1 MGRSV
6 RYIKKN
12 AYLSATN
19 KYRSFYPMMKNKT
32 ILSLAA
38 ALCVAAT
45 ATAQTVNVSPQP
57 QRIVWGEK
65 AFDQPQSILIKGA
78 DEADTDAV
86 ALLRSHFAENNK
98 GVKVVI
104 GERGDK
110 TVKKFANL
118 IPNKVEGYY
127 IRVAKNQI
135 VVAGN
140 DEAGTYYGVQTL
152 LQLLSQPEVMQAEV
166 KDWPDV
172 LERGVVEGF
181 YGNPWSHK
189 DRLRQFDFYGK
200 NKLNVYIYGPKDD
213 PYHRNQWREP
223 YPVDEAQRISELA
236 KAAAQNKVDF
246 VWAMHPGGDIQW
258 NDADR
263 ASSIQKLEWMY
274 GLGVRAFAIFFDDIF
289 GAEQSKGEK
298 QAEYMNYLNR
308 EFVQKHP
315 DVAPLILCP
324 TEYNKSWAGKVY
336 LPALGRTMDKDIR
349 IMWTGATVVD
359 MINKSDMDWINEQ
372 IQRNAYI
379 WLNYPVNDFCIDH
392 MLMGPTYG
400 NDLNIAQ
407 QLSGFV
413 SNPMEYAEAS
423 KVSLYSIAD
432 YTWNM
437 DTYASQTSWERAL
450 QVLMPEHVDAFRVF
464 CQHNVDLGPTGH
476 GLRRKGESAAFK
488 LAADKFSATLA
499 QGYNADAVKEMTTEF
514 TTMVAAADELLN
526 SSEEPEM
533 IAEITPWLEV
543 MKIIGQRGELVMNLY
558 TLLEKGDE
566 KGFIAAYEQLVK
578 LEQAQKAVI
587 SRGFEGS
594 IKKPNPTVAN
604 EVVVPFIKTCTK
616 GLIRSYKS
624 KHSYRTDIFPAE
636 LLEEG
641 RYYIKVNGRWLTD
654 VNANPDRTGDYPV
667 FQASEDVIN
676 PQRQEWNLSIDPTTE
691 RYKIT
696 NAQDGRYVNEHG
708 RFWRDK
714 NNNPYDPAWHS
725 FEIYRMNGKYAIQTA
740 GNAGGRMMNANE
752 EQIYQTP
759 ENKIRYEHFIFEF
772 IPIGGAS
779 IESPVV
785 EPGAAVYIIDGEGRY
800 LTNTTVNGVGG
811 TPEFMAKRD
820 DVSQLWH
827 FNLVDETGR
836 FNLVSAAD
844 GRYVNEV
851 CNFGTNPYNP
861 LWNTYVLT
869 EKGGAYAIRNAGN
882 GGSSYWI
889 VNGKHI
895 STANIPTA
903 ESYQFQI
910 VVK

>member
-1 MGRSV
+1 
-6 RYIKKN
+6 
-12 AYLSATN
+12 
-19 KYRSFYPMMKNKT
+19 MKNKT

-45 ATAQTVNVSPQP
+45 TTAQTVNVSPLP

-65 AFDQPQSILIKGA
+65 AFDQPQSICIKGA

-86 ALLRSHFAENNK
+86 ALLRTHYAESNK
-98 GVKVVI
+98 GVKVVV

-110 TVKKFANL
+110 AVKKYADR
-118 IPNKVEGYY
+118 IPEKVEGYY
-127 IRVAKNQI
+127 MQVAKNQI

-152 LQLLSQPEVMQAEV
+152 MQMLAQPEVMQAEV

-181 YGNPWSHK
+181 YGNPWSHT

-223 YPVDEAQRISELA
+223 YPADEAARISELA

-258 NDADR
+258 TEADLN
-263 ASSIQKLEWMY
+263 SSVQKLEWMY

-289 GAEQSKGEK
+289 GAEQSKGAK
-298 QAEYMNYLNR
+298 QAEYMNALNR
-308 EFVQKHP
+308 EFVQKHT

-324 TEYNKSWAGKVY
+324 TQYNKSWSGGSY
-336 LPALGRTMDKDIR
+336 LSDLGTTMDKDIR

-359 MINKSDMDWINEQ
+359 MINKSDMDWINAQ

-400 NDLNIAQ
+400 NDLNIAH

-437 DTYASQTSWERAL
+437 DAYASQTSWERAL
-450 QVLMPEHVDAFRVF
+450 QELMPDHVDAFRVF

-488 LAADKFSATLA
+488 QAADAFLA
-499 QGYNADAVKEMTTEF
+499 SMAHGYNTEAVEAMKGEF
-514 TTMVAAADELLN
+514 EVMIQAANELLA
-526 SSEEPEM
+526 STEEPEM
-533 IAEITPWLEV
+533 IAEIAPWLEV
-543 MKIIGQRGELVMNLY
+543 MKIVGQRGEKVMNLY
-558 TLLEKGDE
+558 TFLEKDDE
-566 KGFIAAYEQLVK
+566 QGFVATYEQLEK

-616 GLIRSYKS
+616 GLIRDYKS

-654 VNANPDRTGDYPV
+654 ANANPDRTGDYPV

-676 PQRQEWNLSIDPTTE
+676 PQRQEWNLSIDPVTE

-696 NAQDGRYVNEHG
+696 NAQDGRYINEMG
-708 RFWRDK
+708 NFWRDK

-725 FEIYRMNGKYAIQTA
+725 FSIYRLNGKYAIVTA
-740 GNAGGRMMNANE
+740 GNAGGRIWTANE
-752 EQIYQTP
+752 ERIMQTS
-759 ENKIRYEHFIFEF
+759 EKNIRYEHFVFEF
-772 IPIGGAS
+772 IPVGA
-779 IESPVV
+779 EQAKPVVV
-785 EPGAAVYIIDGEGRY
+785 EPGAAVYIIDGDGRY

-820 DVSQLWH
+820 DDSQLWH
-827 FNLVDETGR
+827 FNLIDETGR
-836 FNLVSAAD
+836 FNLISAAD
-844 GRYVNEV
+844 ERYVNEV

-869 EKGGAYAIRNAGN
+869 EKGGSYAIRNAGN
-882 GGSSYWI
+882 GGSNYWI

-895 STANIPTA
+895 STANIPAA

>member
-1 MGRSV
+1 
-6 RYIKKN
+6 
-12 AYLSATN
+12 
-19 KYRSFYPMMKNKT
+19 MKNKT

-45 ATAQTVNVSPQP
+45 TTAQTVNVSPQP

-86 ALLRSHFAENNK
+86 ALLRSHFAESNK
-98 GVKVVI
+98 GVKVII

-110 TVKKFANL
+110 AVKKYADL

-127 IRVAKNQI
+127 IDVDKNQI

-152 LQLLSQPEVMQAEV
+152 VQLLSQPEVMQAEV

-213 PYHRNQWREP
+213 PYHRNQWRDP
-223 YPVDEAQRISELA
+223 YPADEAQRISELA

-274 GLGVRAFAIFFDDIF
+274 ELGVRAFAIFFDDIF

-298 QAEYMNYLNR
+298 QAEYMNFLNR

-324 TEYNKSWAGKVY
+324 TEYNKGWAGKVY

-437 DTYASQTSWERAL
+437 DAYASQTSWERAL
-450 QVLMPEHVDAFRVF
+450 QVLMPEHVEAFRVF

-488 LAADKFSATLA
+488 QAAEAFNATLA
-499 QGYNADAVKEMTTEF
+499 HGYNADAVKEMTKEF

-533 IAEITPWLEV
+533 IAEIAPWLQV
-543 MKIIGQRGELVMNLY
+543 MKIIGQRGEIVMNLY

-566 KGFIAAYEQLVK
+566 KGFIAAYERLAK

-604 EVVVPFIKTCTK
+604 EEVVPFIKTCTK

-667 FQASEDVIN
+667 FQASEDVVN

-696 NAQDGRYVNEHG
+696 NAQDGRYINEHG

-725 FEIYRMNGKYAIQTA
+725 FEIYRMNGKYAIKTA

-772 IPIGGAS
+772 IPVGGAS

-820 DVSQLWH
+820 DDSQLWH

-836 FNLVSAAD
+836 FNLISAAD

-882 GGSSYWI
+882 GGSNYWI

-910 VVK
+910 VKK

>member
-1 MGRSV
+1 M
-6 RYIKKN
+6 KKN
-12 AYLSATN
+12 
-19 KYRSFYPMMKNKT
+19 R
-32 ILSLAA
+32 ILVSWMA
-38 ALCVAAT
+38 ALSFVA
-45 ATAQTVNVSPQP
+45 ATAQTVNVSPKP
-57 QRIVWGEK
+57 QSIVWGDK
-65 AFDQPQSILIKGA
+65 AFDQPTSIVITGA
-78 DEADTDAV
+78 DEADADAV
-86 ALLRSHFAENNK
+86 ALLQNNFTVGKK
-98 GVKVVI
+98 GVKVII

-110 TVKKFANL
+110 AVNKYAAQ

-127 IRVAKNQI
+127 ISVAKNQ
-135 VVAGN
+135 VVIAGN
-140 DEAGTYYGVQTL
+140 DEAGTYYGVQTF
-152 LQLLSQPEVMQAEV
+152 LQMASNPEVMAAQV

-181 YGNPWSHK
+181 YGNPWSHT

-213 PYHRNQWREP
+213 PYHRNQWREA
-223 YPVDEAQRISELA
+223 YPEEEAKRISELA

-258 NDADR
+258 NEADFN
-263 ASSIQKLEWMY
+263 SSIQKLEWMY
-274 GLGVRAFAIFFDDIF
+274 DLGVRAFAIFFDDIF

-298 QAEYMNYLNR
+298 QAEYMNFLNR
-308 EFVQKHP
+308 EFVQKHA

-324 TEYNKSWAGKVY
+324 TEYNKSWAGKNY

-359 MINKSDMDWINEQ
+359 MINKSDMDWINER

-400 NDLNIAQ
+400 NDLDIAE

-437 DTYASQTSWERAL
+437 DAYDSKASWERAL
-450 QVLMPEHVDAFRVF
+450 QVLMPEHVEAFRLF

-476 GLRRKGESAAFK
+476 GLRRQGESAEFK
-488 LAADKFSATLA
+488 KAAEKFSASLA
-499 QGYNADAVKEMTTEF
+499 NGYDAEAVAEMTKEF
-514 TTMVAAADELLN
+514 TAMIAAADELLT
-526 SSEEPEM
+526 SAEEPEM
-533 IAEITPWLEV
+533 IAEIAPWLQV
-543 MKIIGQRGELVMNLY
+543 MKIMGQRGEVMMNLY
-558 TLLEKGDE
+558 TLLHKGDE
-566 KGFIAAYEQLVK
+566 RGFIAAYELLAQ
-578 LEQAQKAVI
+578 LEQDQKAVI

-604 EVVVPFIKTCTK
+604 EVVGPFIKTCTK
-616 GLIRSYKS
+616 GLIRNYKS
-624 KHSYRTDIFPAE
+624 AHTYRTDIFPAE
-636 LLEEG
+636 LIEEG

-654 VNANPDRTGDYPV
+654 VNANPDRTGDFPV

-676 PQRQEWNLSIDPTTE
+676 PQRQEWNITIDPVTE

-696 NAQDGRYVNEHG
+696 NAQDGRYINEHG
-708 RFWRDK
+708 NFWRDK

-725 FEIYRMNGKYAIQTA
+725 FEIYRLNGKYAIKTA
-740 GNAGGRMMNANE
+740 GNAGGRVLTADE
-752 EQIYQTP
+752 ERINQDS
-759 ENKIRYEHFIFEF
+759 EKNIRYEHFIFEI
-772 IPIGGAS
+772 IPVGGNVP
-779 IESPVV
+779 ESPVV
-785 EPGAAVYIIDGEGRY
+785 EPGAAVYIIDSEGRY
-800 LTNTTVNGVGG
+800 LTNTSVNGVGG
-811 TPEFMAKRD
+811 TPEFMEKKD
-820 DVSQLWH
+820 DDSQLWQ

-836 FNLVSAAD
+836 FNLTSAAD

-861 LWNTYVLT
+861 LWNTYVLL
-869 EKGGAYAIRNAGN
+869 EKGGAFAIRNAGN
-882 GGSSYWI
+882 GGTNFWI
-889 VNGKHI
+889 VNGKHT
-895 STANIPTA
+895 STANIPLA
-903 ESYQFQI
+903 EAYQFTI
-910 VVK
+910 VKK

>member
-1 MGRSV
+1 M
-6 RYIKKN
+6 KKN
-12 AYLSATN
+12 
-19 KYRSFYPMMKNKT
+19 R
-32 ILSLAA
+32 ILVSWMA
-38 ALCVAAT
+38 ALSFMA
-45 ATAQTVNVSPQP
+45 ATAQTVNVSPLP
-57 QRIVWGEK
+57 QHLVWGEK
-65 AFDQPQSILIKGA
+65 AFDQPESIVIKGA
-78 DEADTDAV
+78 DKADADAV
-86 ALLRSHFAENNK
+86 ALLRSNFAEGKK
-98 GVKVVI
+98 GLKVVI

-110 TVKKFANL
+110 AVEKYAAQ

-127 IRVAKNQI
+127 ISVGKNQ
-135 VVAGN
+135 VVIAGN
-140 DEAGTYYGVQTL
+140 DEAGTYYGVQTF
-152 LQLLSQPEVMQAEV
+152 LQMASQPEVMAAEV
-166 KDWPDV
+166 QDWPDV

-181 YGNPWSHK
+181 YGNPWSHT

-213 PYHRNQWREP
+213 PYHRNQWREA
-223 YPVDEAQRISELA
+223 YPEEEAKRISELA

-258 NDADR
+258 NEADFN
-263 ASSIQKLEWMY
+263 SSIQKLEWMY
-274 GLGVRAFAIFFDDIF
+274 ALGVRAFAIFFDDIF

-298 QAEYMNYLNR
+298 QAEYMNFLNR
-308 EFVQKHP
+308 EFVQKHA

-324 TEYNKSWAGKVY
+324 TEYNKSWAGKNY

-359 MINKSDMDWINEQ
+359 MINKSDMDWINER

-400 NDLNIAQ
+400 NDLDIAE

-437 DTYASQTSWERAL
+437 DAYDSKASWERAL
-450 QVLMPEHVDAFRVF
+450 QVLMPEHVEAFRIF

-476 GLRRKGESAAFK
+476 GLRRQGESAAFK
-488 LAADKFSATLA
+488 KAAEAFSASLA
-499 QGYNADAVKEMTTEF
+499 NGYDAEAVEAMTKEF
-514 TTMVAAADELLN
+514 TAMIAAADELLT
-526 SSEEPEM
+526 STEEPEM
-533 IAEITPWLEV
+533 IAEIAPWLQV
-543 MKIIGQRGELVMNLY
+543 MKIMGQRGETMMSLY

-566 KGFIAAYEQLVK
+566 QGFIAAYEQLAQ

-604 EVVVPFIKTCTK
+604 EVVGPFIKTCTK
-616 GLIRSYKS
+616 GLIRSYKNA
-624 KHSYRTDIFPAE
+624 HSYRTDIFPAE
-636 LLEEG
+636 LIEEG

-654 VNANPDRTGDYPV
+654 ANANPDRTGDFPV
-667 FQASEDVIN
+667 LQASEDVIN
-676 PQRQEWNLSIDPTTE
+676 PQRQEWNITIDPVTE

-696 NAQDGRYVNEHG
+696 NAQDGRYINEHG
-708 RFWRDK
+708 NFWRDK

-725 FEIYRMNGKYAIQTA
+725 FNIYRLNGKYAIQTA
-740 GNAGGRMMNANE
+740 GNAGGRVWTADE
-752 EQIYQTP
+752 ERINQDS
-759 ENKIRYEHFIFEF
+759 EKNLRYEHFIFEI
-772 IPIGGAS
+772 IPVGGNVP
-779 IESPVV
+779 ESPVV
-785 EPGAAVYIIDGEGRY
+785 EPGAAVYIIDSEGRY
-800 LTNTTVNGVGG
+800 LTNTSVNGVGG
-811 TPEFMAKRD
+811 TPEFMAKKD
-820 DVSQLWH
+820 DDSQLWQ

-836 FNLVSAAD
+836 FNLTSVAD

-861 LWNTYVLT
+861 LWNTYVLL
-869 EKGGAYAIRNAGN
+869 EKGGAFAIRNAGN
-882 GGSSYWI
+882 GGTNFWI
-889 VNGKHI
+889 VNGKHT
-895 STANIPTA
+895 STANIPLA
-903 ESYQFQI
+903 EAYQFTI
-910 VVK
+910 VKK